1 MSSLRGPVLDLKQ
14 ATEVRALA
22 AEAQAQ
28 VRLEALL
35 QGVKAKCQF
44 ALQCFKAKCQFA
56 LLLDPNVHKDISLLS
71 FIKPLL

>member
-44 ALQCFKAKCQFA
+44 AL
-56 LLLDPNVHKDISLLS
+56 LLDPNVHKDISLLS